1 MKDNLIR
8 FSKIVLLIWVVA
20 LSAGRA
26 NAQERHRNEI
36 QIESLSWGM
45 ASGETV
51 RVSVVNFVFLDGSV
65 RASDPV
71 IARIQLLDTEGAVVA
86 HSEEIRVE
94 SGQTRFWD
102 APYEQIGGARESTGR
117 LQLRARILV
126 AERSLDRNR
135 PPLASLE
142 IFDSSTGVTK
152 SHQPFYNP
160 YITVD
165 FVESATPQR
174 P

>member
-1 MKDNLIR
+1 MKHDLIR
-8 FSKIVLLIWVVA
+8 YGKIVLMISLVT

-36 QIESLSWGM
+36 HLESLSWGM
-45 ASGETV
+45 SSGQTV
-51 RVSVVNFVFLDGSV
+51 RVNVVNFVFSDGSV

-71 IARIQLLDTEGAVVA
+71 IARIQLLDTEGEVVA
-86 HSEEIRVE
+86 QSQQITVA
-94 SGQTRFWD
+94 SGKTRFWD
-102 APYEQIGGARESTGR
+102 APYEQIGGVRGPNGR

-126 AERSLDRNR
+126 EEGSLDRNR

-142 IFDSSTGVTK
+142 IFDYSTGATK
-152 SHQPFYNP
+152 SHHPFYNP

-165 FVESATPQR
+165 YVESATPQQ